1 MIELPVSPQ
10 RVAVHLVEND
20 VDKTRTG
27 VLKSATTGMLSPGK
41 RAYR

>member
-27 VLKSATTGMLSPGK
+27 VLKSAEDAPPLVES
-41 RAYR
+41 